1 MYPKEML
8 SCTRP
13 RHLRHSITIALT
25 LLLLVSTFSL
35 THVPIAEA
43 QETPLKKVSPN
54 DINTSLMAQHIEY
67 LSSLGSRVT
76 GYPGHYKAAQYIADR
91 LREMGLK
98 VIIQNYSVVVPIDEG
113 SYIELE
119 SRGERTRLEA
129 YAVWPNGP
137 HTSMTRK
144 EGVRG
149 HLIYVGRGE
158 LEDFDGKDVVGSIV
172 LMDYTSGS
180 NWLNAAKLGA
190 RAVIFIEPPA
200 VPHYLDSLKKF
211 IDAPLNFPR
220 LYVTSETG
228 ERLKEAAEKGA
239 RVTVFV
245 RMRYIETTA
254 YNVIGALNGTNSA
267 DPTTMIFT
275 ARFDS
280 WSAVPALS
288 PAAME
293 AVPPAFLLELARYY
307 SENKPYWNAWFVFFS
322 GHWQGLAGPRNF
334 VDNFYFSRE
343 VAEGRFRPILMI
355 GIGELDPYG
364 IGLDLLRGSA
374 LNLYATTGNAGGIT
388 VRYSWIRRQIFTS
401 YIHDEDFVS
410 NLQKM
415 TGIKSDS
422 FVKEFFT
429 NTMYWGSQQYPSMLD
444 TEPAEQTRGIAF
456 TIQSSQTSLSWIG
469 TPVSDLS
476 LVDLER
482 LRPQLY
488 TIAHIIDSFLN
499 EKSLGISW
507 QSVSPSRLFIQPG
520 GFAEYAGFIEL
531 RGKVIT
537 YNASVGWYRPV
548 PKLLVRVYVGFTPT
562 ASVVY
567 GPGGGTAVGGGL
579 SAGYWPLP
587 YPFNKMMTFADE
599 NGMFTIKGLVP
610 YPFVPGSRYFVEA
623 WGFDDETGEII
634 YAPDLGIYGARSI
647 PPTISPLSP
656 YDEVSVVVFR
666 AVPTYIFDV
675 IDLTN
680 FRPALMPDPHL
691 AGWAAPTTGG
701 QAGLGGGWY
710 HTAGA
715 QIVPL
720 NFRIRGDLLFYG
732 VYFNM
737 YEPVGVVFTQPGEVF
752 MVLGRLGGA
761 GVALSRVPYIA
772 LVNSTERETEGVGF
786 KSEHELVVHNTAY
799 RIALDMYR
807 ITKGRYDALS
817 SKNVKTISI
826 EQKLEQVEKYL
837 RLAEEAYSNRKY
849 SLFQSY
855 SMLAWGWAYR
865 AYNEVMGLINDSSN
879 TSLFF
884 IGLIVLSSV
893 FVERLVIHAEG
904 KKRLLSIISV
914 GAVLFLIFTEVH
926 PAFSVMSTA
935 LMAVFGLLTIVLY
948 MIVLSV
954 LGNEVERVR
963 RSISY
968 RMLGSHVLE
977 IGRVGIMAVAYNTA
991 VENMRR
997 RRLRTT
1003 LIIGS
1008 IIGVTLGL
1016 SIFTSVA
1023 PSVDVAFPSLPQ
1035 SAPTDGV
1042 SVRIGYGIPVG
1053 GVMGDE
1059 GREVLKAYEAQGM
1072 VVAPRA
1078 WYYPVSIYPA
1088 VGPILQLSK
1097 DPLSGN
1103 FYNIHAILGLTGPD
1117 LERTV
1122 AQLVGNENSSV
1133 VQLGACCIIQSKGPS
1148 SIFSSE
1154 YAYEILVPDTL
1165 AEMLGVQVGDRLYA
1179 MGLPLKVVGIYS
1191 AAEAEKLFEI
1201 SGFSMAPINPY
1212 YVGSIAFG
1220 ATVPAQQIPPPLSWD
1235 RLIIAPYGLV
1245 TSLGGYTASYNI
1257 YPAEGGAGE
1266 SMRQLARDLSM
1277 VTDLAVYVGEGGSTY
1292 RGSRVTSFKTV
1303 GWEIVPALIVI
1314 GALNTVINLMGSVEE
1329 RRREISVY
1337 SVLGLP
1343 PLGSSFLFFVESA
1356 VYASLGALIGYLNG
1370 FVLNRAFIEFGLLPR
1385 VYTLNYASIFIMLS
1399 LGIVILAAMLA
1410 SVYPSRIAAMLVTPS
1425 LERKWKP
1432 PTKPKQG
1439 VWRLPLPLSI
1449 DNRDEAA
1456 AFMAFLYEYY
1466 VGAGAQKPS
1475 YTVREVM
1482 PPVLNNRGEM
1492 RLRLDVSLAPYEQG
1506 INQHVEIASIYE
1518 ESAKRYSF
1526 ELIMTKISGADAM
1539 WATQAYF
1546 FADDLRKQ
1554 VLIWRAITVEERNRY
1569 LEFSKGLIKEQI
1581 D

>member
-1 MYPKEML
+1 ML
-8 SCTRP
+8 SQLSVRGVK
-13 RHLRHSITIALT
+13 LSAVMALT
-25 LLLLVSTFSL
+25 LMLLASTLFFLDSL
-35 THVPIAEA
+35 PAAEG
-43 QETPLKKVSPN
+43 QEQPTKKISPN
-54 DINTSLMAQHIEY
+54 DLNTSMIKQHVEY
-67 LSSLGSRVT
+67 LSGLGSRVT
-76 GYPGHYKAAQYIADR
+76 GYPGHYKAAQYIADK
-91 LREMGLK
+91 LREMGLQ
-98 VIIQNYSVVVPIDEG
+98 VVIQNYSVVVPVDEG
-113 SYIELE
+113 SVIELE
-119 SRGERTRLEA
+119 MGGERTRLEA
-129 YAVWPNGP
+129 FAIWPNGP
-137 HTSMTRK
+137 HTSRTRSG
-144 EGVRG
+144 GVNG
-149 HLIYVGRGE
+149 HLIYVGRGG
-158 LEDFDGKDVVGSIV
+158 LEDFDGKDVAGSIV

-180 NWLNAAKLGA
+180 NWLNAARLGA
-190 RAVIFIEPPA
+190 RGVIFTEPPT

-211 IDAPLNFPR
+211 VDAPLNFPR
-220 LYVTSETG
+220 LYVTRAVG
-228 ERLKEAAEKGA
+228 EKLIEAASSGA
-239 RVTVFV
+239 TVTIHVN
-245 RMRYIETTA
+245 MRYVETTA
-254 YNVIGALNGTNSA
+254 YNVIGVLKGVNDA
-267 DPTTMIFT
+267 DPTTMLFT

-288 PAAME
+288 PGAME
-293 AVPPAFLLELARYY
+293 AVPPALLLEIARYF
-307 SENKPYWNAWFVFFS
+307 SVNKPYWNAWFVFFS
-322 GHWQGLAGPRNF
+322 GHWQGLAGPRSF
-334 VDNFYFSRE
+334 VDNFYFSKE
-343 VAEGRFRPILMI
+343 VSENKFRPILMI

-364 IGLDLLRGSA
+364 TGLDLLRGSA
-374 LNLYATTGNAGGIT
+374 LNLYATTSNAGGIT
-388 VRYSWIRRQIFTS
+388 VRYAWIRRQIFTS
-401 YIHDEDFVS
+401 YIQDPGFVS
-410 NLQKM
+410 NLEGM
-415 TGIKSDS
+415 TAVKPDS

-429 NTMYWGSQQYPSMLD
+429 NGMYWGSQQYPSMLD

-456 TIQSSQTSLSWIG
+456 TIQSSQTSLAWIG
-469 TPVSDLS
+469 TPISDYS

-482 LRPQLY
+482 LRPQFY

-499 EKSLGISW
+499 ERSIGINW
-507 QSVSPSRLFIQPG
+507 ASVSPSRIFIQPG

-531 RGKVIT
+531 KGKVIT
-537 YNASVGWYRPV
+537 YNATVGWYRPV
-548 PKLLVRVYVGFTPT
+548 PRLLVRVYVGFTPT
-562 ASVVY
+562 ATAIY
-567 GPGGGTAVGGGL
+567 GPGGAAAGAGL

-587 YPFNKMMTFADE
+587 YPFNKMMAFADE
-599 NGMFTIKGLVP
+599 NGIFRIKGLVP
-610 YPFVPGSRYFVEA
+610 YPFIPGNRYFVEA
-623 WGFDDETGEII
+623 WGFDEETGEII
-634 YAPDLGIYGARSI
+634 YAPDLGIYGAKSI
-647 PPTISPLSP
+647 LPVVSPLSA

-680 FRPALMPDPHL
+680 FRPALMPDPHV

-715 QIVPL
+715 QIIPL

-732 VYFNM
+732 EYFNM
-737 YEPVGVVFTQPGEVF
+737 YEPVGVVFTQPDEVF
-752 MVLGRLGGA
+752 MILGRLGGA

-772 LVNSTERETEGVGF
+772 LVNTTMTEMEGVGF
-786 KSEHELVVHNTAY
+786 KSEHELVIPNTAY

-807 ITKGRYDALS
+807 ISKSRYDVLS
-817 SKNVKTISI
+817 SKSVKTLSV
-826 EQKLEQVEKYL
+826 EQKLGQVEQYL
-837 RLAEEAYSNRKY
+837 RLAEEAYANKKY

-855 SMLAWGWAYR
+855 SLLAWGWAYR
-865 AYNEVMGLINDSSN
+865 AYNEVMGLVNDSSN

-893 FVERLVIHAEG
+893 FAERLVLHVEG
-904 KKRLLSIISV
+904 RKRLLSIV
-914 GAVLFLIFTEVH
+914 FTGAVLFLIFTEVH

-991 VENMRR
+991 LENMRR

-1035 SAPTDGV
+1035 KATTDGV

-1053 GVMGDE
+1053 GVMGVE
-1059 GREVLKAYEAQGM
+1059 GTEALRAYEAQGM
-1072 VVAPRA
+1072 IVAPRA
-1078 WYYPVSIYPA
+1078 WYYPASIYPA

-1103 FYNIHAILGLTGPD
+1103 FYNIHAILGLTRPD
-1117 LERTV
+1117 LERTI
-1122 AQLVGNENSSV
+1122 ASLMKEG
-1133 VQLGACCIIQSKGPS
+1133 GA
-1148 SIFSSE
+1148 FSGE
-1154 YAYEILVPDTL
+1154 YAQEIIIPDIM
-1165 AEMLGVQVGDRLYA
+1165 AEMLGLKVGDKVYA
-1179 MGLPLKVVGIYS
+1179 LGLAMKVVGIYS
-1191 AAEAEKLFEI
+1191 VEAAEGLYEI

-1212 YVGSIAFG
+1212 YVGSIAYG

-1245 TSLGGYTASYNI
+1245 ASLGGYTASYNI
-1257 YPAEGGAGE
+1257 YPAEGGSRDA
-1266 SMRQLARDLSM
+1266 MRQLSKDLSM
-1277 VTDLAVYVGEGGSTY
+1277 VTDLAIYMGEGGATY

-1303 GWEIVPALIVI
+1303 GWEIVPALIII

-1329 RRREISVY
+1329 RKREIAVY

-1343 PLGSSFLFFVESA
+1343 PLGSSFLFLVESA
-1356 VYASLGALIGYLNG
+1356 VYACLGALVGYLIG
-1370 FVLNRAFIEFGLLPR
+1370 FMLNRLFIDLNLLPQA
-1385 VYTLNYASIFIMLS
+1385 YTLNYASIFIMLS
-1399 LGIVILAAMLA
+1399 LGIVILAAMMA
-1410 SVYPSRIAAMLVTPS
+1410 SIYPSRIAAMLVTPS

-1432 PTKPKQG
+1432 PTRPKQG

-1449 DNRDEAA
+1449 DNKDEAI

-1466 VGAGAQKPS
+1466 IGAGAQKPS
-1475 YTVREVM
+1475 YTVREVS
-1482 PPVLNNRGEM
+1482 PPVLNDKGET
-1492 RLRLDVSLAPYEQG
+1492 RLELDVSLAPYEQG

-1518 ESAKRYSF
+1518 ESTKRYSF
-1526 ELIMTKISGADAM
+1526 ELVITKTSGADAM

-1554 VLIWRAITVEERNRY
+1554 VLIWRAITVEERNKY
-1569 LEFSKGLIKEQI
+1569 LEAAKGLIKEQ
-1581 D
+1581 